1 MRSDVY
7 IYTYNREREDGTV
20 LKCLDMLFISR
31 RPREKKRDKD
41 AVGLIG
47 VKEVREIIKKT
58 CQGKKIPSP
67 RQEREGKDCVERL
80 VRSLLSFKSPDNDAS
95 SSCTLHR
102 PYLSPL
108 VAPSGRQKKKIWSG
122 TRKKNKRK
130 SRARDRKLRIFI
142 FVPSFPISC
151 RRSEDKTTKTNDLS
165 PNY

>member
-1 MRSDVY
+1 
-7 IYTYNREREDGTV
+7 
-20 LKCLDMLFISR
+20 MLFISR

-47 VKEVREIIKKT
+47 VKEVREIIKKHVK
-58 CQGKKIPSP
+58 GKKIPSP

-108 VAPSGRQKKKIWSG
+108 VAPSGRQKKKNMEWN
-122 TRKKNKRK
+122 KKKETNVK
-130 SRARDRKLRIFI
+130 SRTGPQAPNFY
-142 FVPSFPISC
+142 FCAVIS
-151 RRSEDKTTKTNDLS
+151 NIL
-165 PNY
+165 PP